1 MDPKSGLGDG
11 STTLAQLAQADVTFD
26 VGDVEEFEF
35 RGVAVPNS
43 IFLCVPLPPTF
54 NEFLAHE
61 TGQTIDRKIYRIV
74 CGVPIA
80 DGPVP
85 HSPSKEYLQAL
96 TDKFGPI
103 GLSSDPSVNP
113 SGKPICIKDVIWT
126 SRFRTHSSIADTFFT
141 RLPTGDSSDTQGVAI
156 LLVGDAA
163 HIHSP
168 AGGQGMNLGLRDAV
182 FLGEAL
188 TRHIKATETRPLSEA
203 DAILTTFAA
212 ERRSRALEVIG
223 YTKAFL
229 AFAGI
234 KDENV
239 GWWLP
244 INRTTLRNWF
254 VRMLGGLSFVQMQ
267 ATWGVSGLGRR

>member
-1 MDPKSGLGDG
+1 MGDN

-26 VGDVEEFEF
+26 VEDVDKFGF
-35 RGVAVPNS
+35 RGVMVPNS

-74 CGVPIA
+74 CGVPVA

-96 TDKFGPI
+96 TDKFGPL

-141 RLPTGDSSDTQGVAI
+141 RLPTGDSLDAQGAAI

-188 TRHIKATETRPLSEA
+188 TKHIKATETKPLSEA
-203 DAILTTFAA
+203 DTILTTFVA
-212 ERRSRALEVIG
+212 ERHSRALEVIAL
-223 YTKAFL
+223 TKNIL
-229 AFAGI
+229 AIVGT

-239 GWWLP
+239 AWWLP
-244 INRTTLRNWF
+244 ISKTTLRNWF
-254 VRMLGGLSFVQMQ
+254 AWMLGSLSFVQMR
-267 ATWGVSGLGRR
+267 AAWEMSGLGRR